1 MKSPKVSIIIPNYNH
16 VQYLEERIESVLNQ
30 TYQNFE
36 IILLDDSS
44 TDSSLE
50 ILCRYESHTKVSH
63 FEVNKQ
69 NSGSVFKQ
77 WVKGIKLAKGE
88 YIWIAESDDVAHIH
102 FLEKMIAFAE
112 PKEDVGLVFCKS
124 KVIDKYGKETGST
137 LLPPKYKAE
146 LTINGEEEV
155 SSYIIK
161 KLSILN
167 ASSVLFKS
175 EALRAVDYS
184 KLSEFINVGDMFTYS
199 IIGLT
204 NTNYFLDEF
213 LNFHRLHGKN
223 TTTINSIN
231 NKIIKDRI
239 DLIQYLIPK
248 FETEIGRK
256 NILNF
261 YFRQIL
267 KSLDDS
273 MFKINIKT
281 LDLLLKF
288 KYFNF
293 RIYFKLKFLVLVYTI
308 GRGTIPYFLRKTYKN
323 MFKRLSFI
331 K

>member
-16 VQYLEERIESVLNQ
+16 AQFLEERIESVLNQ
-30 TYQNFE
+30 TYQDFE
-36 IILLDDSS
+36 IILLDDCS

-50 ILCRYESHTKVSH
+50 ILSRYESHPKVSH
-63 FEVNKQ
+63 FDVNQQ

-88 YIWIAESDDVAHIH
+88 FIWIAESDDVAHLH
-102 FLEKMIAFAE
+102 FLEKMIVFAE

-124 KVIDKYGKETGST
+124 KVIDKYGNETGST
-137 LLPPKYKAE
+137 LLPPKYKAD

-175 EALRAVDYS
+175 EALRAVDYT

-248 FETEIGRK
+248 FKTEIGRK
-256 NILNF
+256 NILHF
-261 YFRQIL
+261 YFRQMLI
-267 KSLDDS
+267 SLDDS
-273 MFKINIKT
+273 MFHVNKIT
-281 LDLLLKF
+281 LSLLLKF
-288 KYFNF
+288 KYLNHVN
-293 RIYFKLKFLVLVYTI
+293 YLKLKLFVLLNEFSKV
-308 GRGTIPYFLRKTYKN
+308 RVPYFVRENYKRI
-323 MFKRLSFI
+323 FERLTNTN
-331 K
+331 